1 MPVHIMTDKLVDV
14 SRRFAT
20 EVDAG
25 EVTPYNFAPYLAMSV
40 FGLAA
45 SINYP
50 F

>member
-1 MPVHIMTDKLVDV
+1 MPVHIMTYKLVDV

-25 EVTPYNFAPYLAMSV
+25 EVTPYSFAPYLAMSV

-50 F
+50 V